1 MTRLIVEAVSGETKF
16 VDLRSRL
23 ELFVSVARAADGAPV
38 TGLKAQDF
46 RFCSPAGTVYGL
58 TLEGG
63 REATWEG
70 AESEGTGCYSLSIAF
85 KPEPSGRTP
94 KREWMEGEFYPFG
107 LQVSY
112 KDAAGATHLGQTV
125 VRIQSLGK

>member
-23 ELFVSVARAADGAPV
+23 ELFVSVARAADGSPV

-70 AESEGTGCYSLSIAF
+70 TDSEGTGCYSLSIAF
-85 KPEPSGRTP
+85 KPESGRNP
-94 KREWMEGEFYPFG
+94 AREWMEGEFYPFG
-107 LQVSY
+107 IQVRFR
-112 KDAAGATHLGQTV
+112 DAAGATHLGQTV

>member
-23 ELFVSVARAADGAPV
+23 ELFVSVARAADGSPV

-70 AESEGTGCYSLSIAF
+70 VESEGTGCYSLSIAF
-85 KPEPSGRTP
+85 KPEPSGRNP
-94 KREWMEGEFYPFG
+94 AREWMEGEFYPFG
-107 LQVSY
+107 IQVRFRDST
-112 KDAAGATHLGQTV
+112 GATHFGQTV

>member
-23 ELFVSVARAADGAPV
+23 ELFVSVAHAADGAPV

-63 REATWEG
+63 REASWEG
-70 AESEGTGCYSLSIAF
+70 SDSEGTGCYSLSIAF
-85 KPEPSGRTP
+85 KPESSGRNP
-94 KREWMEGEFYPFG
+94 AREWMEGEFYPFG
-107 LQVSY
+107 IQVRFR
-112 KDAAGATHLGQTV
+112 DASGVTHLGQTV

>member
-38 TGLKAQDF
+38 TGLRAQDF

-70 AESEGTGCYSLSIAF
+70 TESEGTGCYSLSIAF
-85 KPEPSGRTP
+85 KPESGRNP
-94 KREWMEGEFYPFG
+94 AREWMEGEFYPFG
-107 LQVSY
+107 IQVRFE
-112 KDAAGATHLGQTV
+112 DAAGAIHLGQTV

>member
-23 ELFVSVARAADGAPV
+23 ELFVSVARAADGSPV

-70 AESEGTGCYSLSIAF
+70 VQSEGTGCYSLSIAF
-85 KPEPSGRTP
+85 KPEAGRTP
-94 KREWMEGEFYPFG
+94 AREWMEGEFYPFG
-107 LQVSY
+107 IQVCF
-112 KDAAGATHLGQTV
+112 KDSGGAVHLGQTV

>member
-46 RFCSPAGTVYGL
+46 RFCSPAGSVYGL

-70 AESEGTGCYSLSIAF
+70 VEGEGTGCYSLSIAF
-85 KPEPSGRTP
+85 KPEKSGRNP
-94 KREWMEGEFYPFG
+94 AREWMEGEFYPFG
-107 LQVSY
+107 IEVHYQ
-112 KDAAGATHLGQTV
+112 DADGAIHLGQTV
-125 VRIQSLGK
+125 VRVQSLGK

>member
-1 MTRLIVEAVSGETKF
+1 MSRLIVEAVSSETRF

-23 ELFVSVARAADGAPV
+23 ELFVSVSRAADGSPV
-38 TGLKAQDF
+38 TGLETGDF

-70 AESEGTGCYSLSIAF
+70 TSEAAGCYSLSVAF
-85 KPEPSGRTP
+85 KGEAGRSP
-94 KREWMEGEFYPFG
+94 VREWVEGEFYPFG
-107 LQVSY
+107 IQVRF
-112 KDAAGATHLGQTV
+112 KDSAGALHAGQTV
-125 VRIQSLGK
+125 VRVQSLGK

>member
-23 ELFVSVARAADGAPV
+23 ELFVSVARAADGSPV

-85 KPEPSGRTP
+85 KPEGGRNAA
-94 KREWMEGEFYPFG
+94 REWMEGEFYPFG
-107 LQVSY
+107 IQVRF
-112 KDAAGATHLGQTV
+112 KDSSGATHLGQTV

>member
-1 MTRLIVEAVSGETKF
+1 MGRLIVEAVSSETKF

-23 ELFVSVARAADGAPV
+23 ELFVTVSRASDGSPV
-38 TGLKAQDF
+38 TGLETQDF

-70 AESEGTGCYSLSIAF
+70 LTEAAGCYSLSVAF
-85 KPEPSGRTP
+85 RPEGGRAPT
-94 KREWMEGEFYPFG
+94 REWVEGEFYPFG
-107 LQVSY
+107 VQVRF
-112 KDAAGATHLGQTV
+112 KDSAGTLHSGQTV
-125 VRIQSLGK
+125 VRVQSLGK

>member
-70 AESEGTGCYSLSIAF
+70 TESEGTGCYSLSIAF
-85 KPEPSGRTP
+85 KPESGRNP
-94 KREWMEGEFYPFG
+94 AREWMEGEFYPFG
-107 LQVSY
+107 IQVRFE
-112 KDAAGATHLGQTV
+112 DAAGAIHLGQTV

>member
-23 ELFVSVARAADGAPV
+23 ELFVSVARAADGSPV

-70 AESEGTGCYSLSIAF
+70 AENEGTGCYSLSIAF
-85 KPEPSGRTP
+85 KPESGRTP
-94 KREWMEGEFYPFG
+94 AREWIEGEFYPFG
-107 LQVSY
+107 VQVRYRDSS
-112 KDAAGATHLGQTV
+112 GATHLGQTV

>member
-1 MTRLIVEAVSGETKF
+1 MTRLIVEAVSSETKF

-23 ELFVSVARAADGAPV
+23 ELFVSVSRAADGTPV

-70 AESEGTGCYSLSIAF
+70 AATEGTGCYSLSIAF
-85 KPEPSGRTP
+85 KPETGRGP
-94 KREWMEGEFYPFG
+94 AREWIEGEFYPFG
-107 LQVSY
+107 IQVRF
-112 KDAAGATHLGQTV
+112 KDSSGALHLGQTV

>member
-23 ELFVSVARAADGAPV
+23 ELFVSVARAADGSPV

-70 AESEGTGCYSLSIAF
+70 TDSEGTGCYSLSIAF
-85 KPEPSGRTP
+85 KPESGRNP
-94 KREWMEGEFYPFG
+94 AREWMEGEFYPFG
-107 LQVSY
+107 IQVRFMDPS
-112 KDAAGATHLGQTV
+112 GTTHLGQTV